1 MPNIGLELSLI
12 DVRAPVQLRDFDVQD
27 QAPVRALVLDGLGE
41 HWGVV
46 DPRFNPDL
54 DDIAGSY
61 ASGRTVV
68 ATRNDLIVG
77 TGSVVP
83 REPGIAEVVRMSVRS
98 DERGS
103 GIGREVLTELV
114 GTARAWG
121 CKRVVLETASHW
133 RDVVAFYGRC
143 GFRITHEQEGEF
155 CCDTWFE
162 LVL

>member
-1 MPNIGLELSLI
+1 MGQRLGWFGIATIPSEPIRMGLGLSLI
-12 DVRAPVQLRDFDVQD
+12 DVLSTPVQLRDFDVQD

-54 DDIAGSY
+54 DDIARSY
-61 ASGRTVV
+61 ARGRTVV
-68 ATRNDLIVG
+68 ATRSGHIVG

-103 GIGREVLTELV
+103 GIGREILTELV
-114 GTARAWG
+114 GTARSWG
-121 CKRVVLETASHW
+121 CKRVVL
-133 RDVVAFYGRC
+133 
-143 GFRITHEQEGEF
+143 
-155 CCDTWFE
+155 
-162 LVL
+162 